1 MLLTR
6 STLHQ
11 GVTPMKPFFQYPR
24 VAMPVEIEAKM
35 KVDEVAGL
43 IGAVVARGGTPI
55 GQYLEEDSFFDTED
69 RALLAADEGLRLRV
83 STNIDTRAERVTITH
98 KGSNRHGS
106 LKCREET
113 EVSVGS
119 AADAAR
125 LLEHLGYVR
134 LLTFQ
139 KKRLSYKLDGCRIE
153 IDEVPHLGH
162 FVEIEGSGEGHV
174 MRVREML
181 GLSERP
187 LIKASYA
194 AMLLAWMQ
202 ERGETAGRIVF
213 VDGTAPPIAK
223 AG

>member
-1 MLLTR
+1 
-6 STLHQ
+6 
-11 GVTPMKPFFQYPR
+11 
-24 VAMPVEIEAKM
+24 MPVEIEAKM

-43 IGAVVARGGTPI
+43 IGAIVARGGTPV
-55 GQYLEEDSFFDTED
+55 GQYLEDNSFFDTED

-83 STNIDTRAERVTITH
+83 STNIDTKSEHASITH

-119 AADAAR
+119 ASDAAR

-134 LLTFQ
+134 VLTFQ

-153 IDEVPHLGH
+153 IDEVPHLGS
-162 FVEIEGSGEGHV
+162 FVEIEGNSEEHV

-181 GLSERP
+181 GLAERP

-194 AMLLAWMQ
+194 AMLMSWMQ
-202 ERGETAGRIVF
+202 ERGETSNRISFETTGARV
-213 VDGTAPPIAK
+213 AK